1 LAAISALNGKQV
13 FDKVLQMQLQSEYLA
28 KNAQPVAP
36 KEEKKESIVKDMA
49 NLKISTGEKEAG
61 PTGPKQVRVRGESLE
76 RRAIPN
82 NN

>member
-1 LAAISALNGKQV
+1 MAAISALNGKQV

-36 KEEKKESIVKDMA
+36 KEEKKESIVQDMA

-61 PTGPKQVRVRGESLE
+61 PKQIRVRGESLE